1 MAESSLP
8 QCPSPNRGLS
18 APFGPGQ
25 LCERGCPCLSM
36 EAYGSGHN
44 EYAAGQHLVRQ
55 AIDLLQAR
63 PQGDFPELLPA
74 V

>member
-1 MAESSLP
+1 MPITKSWAIGTVWPWSTW
-8 QCPSPNRGLS
+8 
-18 APFGPGQ
+18 
-25 LCERGCPCLSM
+25 CERGCPCLSM

>member
-1 MAESSLP
+1 
-8 QCPSPNRGLS
+8 
-18 APFGPGQ
+18 
-25 LCERGCPCLSM
+25 M